1 MVDGSSPKQL
11 RRKFRA
17 RPKWGGRPGPSWQP
31 KYDKQRKAKEIP
43 HIATRSRSYNNA
55 AVERHEDGVT
65 RGLVQA
71 AGIAAFFN
79 RIFNRIWERLKPK
92 FTLPPAPSEYRIE
105 VQ

>member
-43 HIATRSRSYNNA
+43 RIVTRSRSYNNA
-55 AVERHEDGVT
+55 AVERHEKGVK
-65 RGLVQA
+65 RGVVRTA
-71 AGIAAFFN
+71 NIAGF
-79 RIFNRIWERLKPK
+79 FNRIWERLKPK
-92 FTLPPAPSEYRIE
+92 FTPPPAPSEYRIE
-105 VQ
+105 VG

>member
-43 HIATRSRSYNNA
+43 HIIATRSRSYNNA
-55 AVERHEDGVT
+55 AVERHEDGIKQGAVRT
-65 RGLVQA
+65 

-79 RIFNRIWERLKPK
+79 RIWERLKPNK
-92 FTLPPAPSEYRIE
+92 FALPPAPSEYRIE